1 MSDNLNK
8 KTINIERVAKKALQ
22 DKGLLAELL
31 ENLWSKEET
40 VRYNSHKVLCLISQE
55 HPRILYPQWDY
66 FAQFLESDN
75 TYHKLSAIH
84 ILANLT
90 KADTKSKF
98 EKMFDRF
105 YRLLDDKSFI
115 TAAYLAGASGK
126 IAKAKPKLQTRI
138 TNRLLSMD
146 KTHHDPERR
155 DLVNGY
161 VIEAFNEY
169 FEKARN
175 RNKMIVF
182 VKKQL
187 KSKSPRTKKIAKEF
201 IERLNKLTDKAN
213 NYKRSITKCHKRISA

>member
-1 MSDNLNK
+1 MSDDLSK
-8 KTINIERVAKKALQ
+8 KPINIERLAEKALQ

-31 ENLWSKEET
+31 EKLWSKEET
-40 VRYNSHKVLCLISQE
+40 IRYNSHKVLCLISQE

-90 KADTKSKF
+90 KVDTRGKF

-105 YRLLDDKSFI
+105 YGLLDDKSFI

-126 IAKAKPKLQTRI
+126 VAKAKPKLQTRI
-138 TNRLLSMD
+138 TNRLFGID

-155 DLVNGY
+155 ELVKGY
-161 VIEAFNEY
+161 IIESFKEY
-169 FEKARN
+169 FEEAK
-175 RNKMIVF
+175 NKKKIIEF

-187 KSKSPRTKKIAKEF
+187 KSKSPRTKKIAKDF

-213 NYKRSITKCHKRISA
+213 NHRRSTTKCQKQILA